1 MREIALVE
9 NKIARLARRSMDE
22 EPAHPA
28 SRARRLSPWNPRT
41 VAQGPP
47 CKLRSIQEQE
57 RPHPRLGIRRWRNL
71 RTCGKASPL
80 RSHSRFGHARSDQRK
95 APTKVSQE

>member
-47 CKLRSIQEQE
+47 CKLRSIPVNTSDFSDHSCLHYSNSLSYKNNEKEVIQT
-57 RPHPRLGIRRWRNL
+57 PLLIR
-71 RTCGKASPL
+71 T
-80 RSHSRFGHARSDQRK
+80 
-95 APTKVSQE
+95 